1 MNRYRLENLQK
12 VTESIRKGKRI
23 ILFPPGMF
31 SLVSLVLILIIT
43 TVLAVSSIINL
54 FFSEHGFETTAILQ
68 FSGLGIAFVF
78 AIFPNLMILSG
89 KKKFSV
95 LCFYYS
101 IALLVVSSAILLVG
115 LTGLFNLNNAFMPL
129 LSSIGLS
136 IISIFV
142 YRSASYLLIKEF
154 FYLLKNPEAN

>member
-1 MNRYRLENLQK
+1 MQHDALKDL
-12 VTESIRKGKRI
+12 TDSIKRGERVV
-23 ILFPPGMF
+23 LFPPGMI

-43 TVLAVSSIINL
+43 TVLVVSSIINL

-136 IISIFV
+136 IICIFV